1 MTYIWSNL
9 MAFKNKIPPL
19 YANFTRLYMDSNNTL
34 VCGMIIQLRRLFTSA
49 LHIVSVT
56 IPYSST
62 NIKVSPFFSL
72 VYVDD
77 ILIIGSSSV
86 LILKLVDSL
95 NEKYALK
102 KLGCPMCFIGI
113 EIKWLSYGFLL
124 LTQTNYICD
133 LLNHVNMNHANG
145 VSMPML
151 TSCKLSRHDANTLSE
166 PRQYM
171 LIVGAL

>member
-1 MTYIWSNL
+1 MTYKWVNL

-19 YANFTRLYMDSNNTL
+19 YLNFTRLYMDWNNTL
-34 VCGMIIQLRRLFTSA
+34 VCGMIIQLRRLFTLA

-56 IPYSST
+56 IPYSYT
-62 NIKVSPFFSL
+62 NSRSHPFSL
-72 VYVDD
+72 VYVDN
-77 ILIIGSSSV
+77 ILIIGSSSM

-102 KLGCPMCFIGI
+102 KLGCPMCFLGI

-166 PRQYM
+166 PHKYM